1 MLFLCSPVSA
11 PLNLEVARS
20 ARTSTRSAVVK
31 KKFKEILH
39 QYKVEAFKIAHNN
52 EQIAEHTGE
61 ILQFTEQALKTSY
74 HYQFHKEPDK
84 DRLETLTMIKN
95 FTLEALMPPIVE
107 RLMRR
112 IIVLECQQAEM
123 VKLVD
128 HQDSRCMLRS

>member
-1 MLFLCSPVSA
+1 M
-11 PLNLEVARS
+11 
-20 ARTSTRSAVVK
+20 K

-39 QYKVEAFKIAHNN
+39 QYKVEAFKISHNN
-52 EQIAEHTGE
+52 ELIAEHTGE
-61 ILQFTEQALKTSY
+61 ILQATDQALKTSF

-84 DRLETLTMIKN
+84 ETLDTLTMVKN

-112 IIVLECQQAEM
+112 IVVLECQQEEM

-128 HQDSRCMLRS
+128 NLLEALSDGDDS